1 MQNYEEN
8 ELKMMYVG
16 DSLKGIVRGQNSWG
30 LFIDLQVEGDVDGE
44 YKKSIPVFGYWGGKV
59 PKGTE
64 VTCSV
69 KRWAKEDKNILV
81 TIDSVKYGSDMGR
94 VA

>member
-8 ELKMMYVG
+8 ELKMMELG
-16 DSLKGIVRGQNSWG
+16 DSLKGIVIGQNSWG
-30 LFIDLQVEGDVDGE
+30 LFIDLQVEDDVDGAC
-44 YKKSIPVFGYWGGKV
+44 KKSIPVFGYWGGKV
-59 PKGTE
+59 PKRTE

-69 KRWAKEDKNILV
+69 KHWAKEDKNILV
-81 TIDSVKYGSDMGR
+81 TIDSVEYGSDMGR